1 MLKPQRQLTALAPQ
15 KNIHC
20 APDYVNNATKTSSMS
35 VKGDCLHESHFPERK
50 TGEILAESRIN
61 SSSPGV
67 EILDSS
73 DGSEKWNLANRV
85 SSLEP
90 TEKRILCGIQENEI
104 KRVRQKPRRVLPFLP
119 PIVQE
124 ILRWSIHPD
133 KVLRGAA
140 SVRHLL
146 YLPTIKE
153 ESLSN
158 VQFLEEEVRPDV
170 LRVKR
175 MLPSVLPTQNRA
187 LSSNQPTDPLK
198 PLPNFKA
205 EFRKRMLPSLPTIEE
220 QTSPRLSEVESLN
233 ASQQIVKN
241 EALKDLGLQFV
252 ERHEEVGEEELQSIK
267 KKTKK
272 TQQRRKQEV
281 KENQNILHSAEK
293 KSMVDLKLLHREIL
307 QSSEATAAQKR
318 PRSLPGRGTI
328 ADRATEEKT
337 LVRIQEKVK
346 RLQKKSRS
354 QAKDVSPNP
363 HSTAE
368 RKLPGTETRRRVR
381 TDVQRRVNEGLQ
393 SAYPE
398 AGRTRPGILSADS
411 HVCKDSE
418 EMPRLRAKLARRSKA
433 MFQASV
439 ITKEES
445 TCAPST
451 KTVLLNIQTTREPLI
466 PKPPS
471 SSKPKV
477 TRVRPT
483 VTRPLPSIPPK
494 QELMIPKPP
503 STPKRSSSA
512 RPNMA
517 LAHPTKLRPLSSIK
531 PVEKQTLPSFHSSN
545 QQSSVK
551 FPLPSIYPKEN

>member
-1 MLKPQRQLTALAPQ
+1 
-15 KNIHC
+15 
-20 APDYVNNATKTSSMS
+20 MS
-35 VKGDCLHESHFPERK
+35 VKGDCLHESQFPERK
-50 TGEILAESRIN
+50 TGDILAESKIK

-67 EILDSS
+67 EILRSS
-73 DGSEKWNLANRV
+73 DGPEEWNLANRV
-85 SSLEP
+85 SSLES
-90 TEKRILCGIQENEI
+90 TEKSFLSGIQENETR
-104 KRVRQKPRRVLPFLP
+104 RVRQKPRRVLPFLP

-153 ESLSN
+153 ERLSN

-170 LRVKR
+170 PRVKR
-175 MLPSVLPTQNRA
+175 MLPSVLSAQNRA
-187 LSSNQPTDPLK
+187 LSSNESTDSLN

-220 QTSPRLSEVESLN
+220 QTSSRLSEVESLN
-233 ASQQIVKN
+233 GSQEIVKN
-241 EALKDLGLQFV
+241 EALKGPRLQFA
-252 ERHEEVGEEELQSIK
+252 ERHEEAREEELQSIK

-272 TQQRRKQEV
+272 TQQRRKHEI
-281 KENQNILHSAEK
+281 KGNRNILHSAEK
-293 KSMVDLKLLHREIL
+293 KSMVGLKLLHREIL

-337 LVRIQEKVK
+337 SVRVQGNVK
-346 RLQKKSRS
+346 RPQKKSRS

-368 RKLPGTETRRRVR
+368 RKLPSTETQGRVR
-381 TDVQRRVNEGLQ
+381 TNVQRRVNEGLQ
-393 SAYPE
+393 SAYPK
-398 AGRTRPGILSADS
+398 AGRTCPGILSADS

-433 MFQASV
+433 MFQASM

-445 TCAPST
+445 ACAPNT
-451 KTVLLNIQTTREPLI
+451 KTVLLNIQTTREPLM

-477 TRVRPT
+477 TRVRST

-503 STPKRSSSA
+503 STPKRSPTA
-512 RPNMA
+512 RPIMA
-517 LAHPTKLRPLSSIK
+517 RAHPTKLRPLPSIK
-531 PVEKQTLPSFHSSN
+531 PVVKQTVPTFNSSN

-551 FPLPSIYPKEN
+551 FPLSSIYPKEN